1 MGVDQKTQLRDG
13 VTLEIWLEHADRAV
27 LRFVDGVSAILG
39 LRRDELIRY
48 MPEFLPA
55 SLLYD
60 APHSRQDAAEDAVER
75 IAEVFSDHEAW
86 DSYYASYAPSA
97 YRFAAAVASW
107 MYLFAYHYGN
117 TIPTSC
123 TLFSE
128 AVRTAVVEFLTTKT
142 ARPISDAV
150 ARVGEVKHCRI
161 KP

>member
-13 VTLEIWLEHADRAV
+13 VVLEIEHADGAV

-60 APHSRQDAAEDAVER
+60 GPRGRQDAAEDAVMR

-97 YRFAAAVASW
+97 HRFAAAVASW
-107 MYLFAYHYGN
+107 MYLFAYYYGGAV
-117 TIPTSC
+117 PTSC

-128 AVRTAVVEFLTTKT
+128 AVRAAVAEFLTTKT

-150 ARVGEVKHCRI
+150 AHIGEVKHCRI